1 MDCDRLLCD
10 VSYVQT
16 IDIIADIFSS
26 PIRANMHSTKL
37 VPNFAPKNLSPNV
50 CNFMI
55 SVSTFEM
62 SVLHFWVTWGFQ
74 PWLKVEYSS
83 QGTKGWGP
91 VIEVKPMGSY
101 VQFIFQGWLSWL
113 EGDRVYFCCNVKARG
128 FLSVM
133 SVCIS
138 IFFISH
144 FWSYIERSIKVY
156 GLKCQKIMPYRQHA
170 AFYNFLNSECEYRL
184 IVHNHSLCCKWGSEV
199 V

>member
-1 MDCDRLLCD
+1 MFAISWFRSPLLKCLYSIFELNEAFNHD
-10 VSYVQT
+10 SKLNIAHKVQKVG
-16 IDIIADIFSS
+16 D
-26 PIRANMHSTKL
+26 L
-37 VPNFAPKNLSPNV
+37 
-50 CNFMI
+50 
-55 SVSTFEM
+55 
-62 SVLHFWVTWGFQ
+62 
-74 PWLKVEYSS
+74 WLKSNLWVVMCNLFSRVGS
-83 QGTKGWGP
+83 VGWRG
-91 VIEVKPMGSY
+91 
-101 VQFIFQGWLSWL
+101 
-113 EGDRVYFCCNVKARG
+113 GDRVYFCCNVKARG

-184 IVHNHSLCCKWGSEV
+184 IVHNHSLCCNWGSEV